1 MLHSDYEFSMLDA
14 VNDARIEHIVL
25 LNEHGHARDA
35 EEVNKLRERFAAFQ
49 AHLIVLVAC
58 AHTDK

>member
-1 MLHSDYEFSMLDA
+1 MMHSDYEFSMLDA
-14 VNDARIEHIVL
+14 VNDALIEYIVL
-25 LNEHGHARDA
+25 LNEHDYARAA